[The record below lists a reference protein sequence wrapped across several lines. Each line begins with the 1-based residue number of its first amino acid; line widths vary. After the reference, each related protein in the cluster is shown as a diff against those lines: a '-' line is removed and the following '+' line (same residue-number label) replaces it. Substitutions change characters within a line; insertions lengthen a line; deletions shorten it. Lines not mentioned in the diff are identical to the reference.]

1 MQRLLC
7 NKSFDFAELDEVV
20 VTTTANPVPVV
31 TTTELSQPI
40 DAVKTAS
47 TTAAVPRVVVTTIPT
62 PTAANAVT
70 ELFSEQNLMDFIP
83 AGVAALG
90 AALGRDGCYLKA
102 ACLAGRLVPAS
113 LHGQGMML
121 L

>member
-1 MQRLLC
+1 M
-7 NKSFDFAELDEVV
+7 

-40 DAVKTAS
+40 GAVKTAS
-47 TTAAVPRVVVTTIPT
+47 TTAVPGVVVTTIPP

-70 ELFSEQNLMDFIP
+70 ELFSEHGEQNLMDFIP

-90 AALGRDGCYLKA
+90 AVLGRDGCYMKA

-113 LHGQGMML
+113 LRGQGMML

>member
-1 MQRLLC
+1 M
-7 NKSFDFAELDEVV
+7 
-20 VTTTANPVPVV
+20 
-31 TTTELSQPI
+31 
-40 DAVKTAS
+40 
-47 TTAAVPRVVVTTIPT
+47 
-62 PTAANAVT
+62 
-70 ELFSEQNLMDFIP
+70 FSEQNLMDFIP

-90 AALGRDGCYLKA
+90 AVLGRDGCYLKA

>member
-1 MQRLLC
+1 
-7 NKSFDFAELDEVV
+7 
-20 VTTTANPVPVV
+20 
-31 TTTELSQPI
+31 
-40 DAVKTAS
+40 
-47 TTAAVPRVVVTTIPT
+47 
-62 PTAANAVT
+62 
-70 ELFSEQNLMDFIP
+70 MDFIP

-90 AALGRDGCYLKA
+90 AVLGRDGCYLKA